1 MRSEGTLVPDSTT
14 AAELLLLK
22 RDHLKAQLSQVG
34 DMRPGSLTE
43 RYRKC
48 GKPSCHCARKGSAG
62 HGPSYSLTHPVKGK
76 TVTRIIPTG
85 PAVERTRHQIA
96 EYQRFRA
103 LVRELVAVSEH
114 LCDLRLRPTEREA
127 SEEVKKNAARRVP
140 GRRHRS

>member
-1 MRSEGTLVPDSTT
+1 M
-14 AAELLLLK
+14 
-22 RDHLKAQLSQVG
+22 G

-48 GKPSCHCARKGSAG
+48 GKPSCRCARKGAPG

-85 PAVERTRHQIA
+85 PAVERTRRQIA

-103 LVRELVAVSEH
+103 VVRELVAVSEQ
-114 LCDLRLRPTEREA
+114 LCDLQLHPTESEA
-127 SEEVKKNAARRVP
+127 PEEVKKNSSRRVP
-140 GRRHRS
+140 GRRHRP